1 MNSIYVLEDII
12 VPCAVC
18 VVLPVLVV
26 WLVFRSRNHMIDR
39 KTEMVI
45 KAMECGREIDPE
57 ALFSTGKS
65 RKTIKMALVGKLQ
78 SGIILLLAGA
88 GFIIAATFVEVNYAL
103 YIAGGIM
110 LALGVGFIVSFFV
123 GKKWMAPEIEAEQK
137 KMLEQVPVQK
147 QKNPS
152 EE

>member
-1 MNSIYVLEDII
+1 MDSIYVLEDII

-39 KTEMVI
+39 KTEMVV
-45 KAMECGREIDPE
+45 KAIECGQAIDPDVF
-57 ALFSTGKS
+57 FSSGKS
-65 RKTIKMALVGKLQ
+65 RKTIKMALLGKLQ

-88 GFIIAATFVEVNYAL
+88 GLMIAAPFVEFNYTL
-103 YIAGGIM
+103 YIGGIM

-123 GKKWMAPEIEAEQK
+123 GKRWMAPEIEAEQK
-137 KMLEQVPVQK
+137 RMLEQESVQK